1 MTESTATSD
10 AATAPPRS
18 ANASATPPGGAGGGY
33 PDRGDSL
40 KANVFD
46 SPRER
51 VIKYAL
57 GACALLS
64 VITTLGIA
72 AVLLYESIGFFQEVS
87 LGEFL
92 GGTEWTPQFADKSFG
107 IWPLV
112 AGTVMI
118 TVISA
123 LVSMP
128 LGVASAIY
136 ISAYAPRKLRSFLKP
151 GLELLA
157 GVPTVVYGYFALT
170 FVTPLLQAVL
180 PDIVP
185 VFYDIYAGIAGFLP
199 FIAPPA
205 EPWTGDLGVFNAL
218 SAGLVVGIMVIPMVA
233 SLSEDA
239 IQAVPKSLW
248 NGAYALGA
256 TRLEVVTRVV
266 VPSAFS
272 GIVASFILAL
282 SRAIGETMIVT
293 LAAGA
298 TPKLTADPTESIQ
311 TMTAFIVQMG
321 KGDVAQY
328 TIEYKALFAVGFVL
342 FLITLSMNIF
352 ANRIVAR
359 YQERY

>member
-1 MTESTATSD
+1 MSTD
-10 AATAPPRS
+10 APAPSKAPP
-18 ANASATPPGGAGGGY
+18 AQAS
-33 PDRGDSL
+33 GDSPPSADL
-40 KANVFD
+40 RRSVYD
-46 SPRER
+46 SPKELA
-51 VIKYAL
+51 IKYAL

-64 VITTLGIA
+64 VLTTLGIA
-72 AVLLYESIGFFQEVS
+72 AVLVYESVGFFQEV
-87 LGEFL
+87 GFAQFL
-92 GGTEWTPQFADKSFG
+92 LDTEWTPQFADKSFG

-112 AGTVMI
+112 SGTLLV

-123 LVSMP
+123 LVAMP

-136 ISAYAPRKLRSFLKP
+136 ISAYAPSAVRTWLKP
-151 GLELLA
+151 SLELLA

-170 FVTPLLQAVL
+170 FVTPLLQTFM
-180 PDIVP
+180 P
-185 VFYDIYAGIAGFLP
+185 
-199 FIAPPA
+199 
-205 EPWTGDLGVFNAL
+205 ELGVFNAL
-218 SAGLVVGIMVIPMVA
+218 SAGIVVGIMVIPMVA

-239 IQAVPKSLW
+239 IQAVPQSLW
-248 NGAYALGA
+248 EGAYALGA
-256 TRLEVVTRVV
+256 TKLEVVTRVV

-293 LAAGA
+293 LAAGV
-298 TPKLTADPTESIQ
+298 TPKLTLDPTESIQ

-328 TIEYKALFAVGFVL
+328 TIEYKALFAVGLVL